1 MTDPLVPIESVA
13 QHFKVSISTIRLWV
27 RQGIIPANSYVKIG
41 KTYRFSLPD
50 VTFSL
55 LRYNNDI
62 DEVEEDS
69 DADRDWETNS

>member
-1 MTDPLVPIESVA
+1 M
-13 QHFKVSISTIRLWV
+13 SISTIRLWV

-69 DADRDWETNS
+69 DDDL

>member
-27 RQGIIPANSYVKIG
+27 RQGIIPPNSYVKIG

-69 DADRDWETNS
+69 DDDL